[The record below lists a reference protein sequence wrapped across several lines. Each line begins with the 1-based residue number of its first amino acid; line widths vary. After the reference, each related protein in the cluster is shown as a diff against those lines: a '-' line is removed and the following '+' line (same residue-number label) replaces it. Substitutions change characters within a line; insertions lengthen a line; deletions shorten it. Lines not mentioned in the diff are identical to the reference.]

1 MYPLNAPTLAAIAIL
16 ILASL
21 LDRLI
26 GDPWSFPHPVK
37 VMGAIIHQTTQFI
50 FQFNL
55 NPRLK
60 RSLGILLGSG
70 LILGSAIAGWAMV
83 YSANLVHPFFG
94 MAIAS
99 LLLGSCFAGRS
110 LRDAAMDVLTPLK
123 EGNIDL
129 SRAKLSQYVGRETAN
144 LSETEILRA
153 ILETVAENATDGVT
167 APLFYAILGL
177 FLPIGSVPLC
187 LAYKAASTL
196 DSMIGYLREPYTD
209 IGWFSAKL
217 EDILTWLPC
226 RLTILTIALV
236 SGQPRQVLS
245 LCRRDAPQDP
255 SPNSGWSECAYAAA
269 LGVQLGG
276 ENTYQGIVK
285 YKPLLGE
292 SRRAIAPEVVL
303 AALHLMRTCFLLGL
317 GSAIALYNLGLV
329 ISARS

>member
-1 MYPLNAPTLAAIAIL
+1 MNGQITNEAIAVL

-55 NPRLK
+55 NPGLK
-60 RSLGILLGSG
+60 RSLGILLGGG

-110 LRDAAMDVLTPLK
+110 LRDAAMDVLVPLK
-123 EGNIDL
+123 AGKIDL
-129 SRAKLSQYVGRETAN
+129 ARAKLSQYVGRETAN
-144 LSETEILRA
+144 LSEEEILRA
-153 ILETVAENATDGVT
+153 ILETVAENTTDGVT

-177 FLPIGSVPLC
+177 FFPLGSVPLC
-187 LAYKAASTL
+187 LAYKAVSTL

-226 RLTILTIALV
+226 RITILTIALV
-236 SGQPRQVLS
+236 SGKPKRVLF

-276 ENTYQGIVK
+276 ENIYQGIVK
-285 YKPLLGE
+285 DKPFLGE
-292 SRRAIAPEVVL
+292 SDRAIAPEVVL

-317 GSAIALYNLGLV
+317 GLAIALYNLGLV
-329 ISARS
+329 LSTHS

>member
-1 MYPLNAPTLAAIAIL
+1 MNGQISNEAIAVL

-26 GDPWSFPHPVK
+26 GDPWNFPHPVK
-37 VMGAIIHQTTQFI
+37 VMGAIIDYTTQFI

-55 NPRLK
+55 SQWLK
-60 RSLGILLGSG
+60 RSLGVLLGSG
-70 LILGSAIAGWAMV
+70 LILGSAIAAWAMV

-94 MAIAS
+94 IAIAS

-110 LRDAAMDVLTPLK
+110 LRDAAIDVLVPLK
-123 EGNIDL
+123 AGKIDL
-129 SRAKLSQYVGRETAN
+129 AREKLSQYVGRETAN
-144 LSETEILRA
+144 LSEEEILRA

-167 APLFYAILGL
+167 APLFYAVLGL
-177 FLPIGSVPLC
+177 FFPLGSVPLC

-236 SGQPRQVLS
+236 SGKPRRVLS
-245 LCRRDAPQDP
+245 LCYRDAPQDP

-276 ENTYQGIVK
+276 GNTYQGVVK
-285 YKPLLGE
+285 YKPFLGE
-292 SRRAIAPEVVL
+292 SDRAIAPEVIL
-303 AALHLMRTCFLLGL
+303 TALHLMRTCFLLGL
-317 GSAIALYNLGLV
+317 AWAIALYNWGLV
-329 ISARS
+329 LSAHS